1 MTPKRLFEVPEVL
14 EVQVVPSE
22 DVRMVPELPTETN
35 KLNIVNDVIV
45 SELLTFPA
53 ESVTLI
59 VQSEYVPS
67 LKETK
72 VIVLLPDVADVV
84 LEEQEPP

>member
-1 MTPKRLFEVPEVL
+1 MIPLVSVPKNTL
-14 EVQVVPSE
+14 EPE
-22 DVRMVPELPTETN
+22 DVVVVVST
-35 KLNIVNDVIV
+35 VNDVIV
-45 SELLTFPA
+45 SVLLAFPA

-59 VQSEYVPS
+59 VQSENVPS

-72 VIVLLPDVADVV
+72 VIVLFPEIADVV

>member
-1 MTPKRLFEVPEVL
+1 MTSTSVAA
-14 EVQVVPSE
+14 VVST
-22 DVRMVPELPTETN
+22 M
-35 KLNIVNDVIV
+35 NDVIV
-45 SELLTFPA
+45 RVLLTFPE

-59 VQSEYVPS
+59 VQSEYVSS

-84 LEEQEPP
+84 LEEQEPQYVMVPASSDEKV

>member
-1 MTPKRLFEVPEVL
+1 MLSLVG
-14 EVQVVPSE
+14 VVTAVTSASVAAVE
-22 DVRMVPELPTETN
+22 STM
-35 KLNIVNDVIV
+35 NDVIV
-45 SELLTFPA
+45 IVLLIFPA
-53 ESVTLI
+53 ESVTVI

-84 LEEQEPP
+84 LEEQEPPYVIVPASLEEKV